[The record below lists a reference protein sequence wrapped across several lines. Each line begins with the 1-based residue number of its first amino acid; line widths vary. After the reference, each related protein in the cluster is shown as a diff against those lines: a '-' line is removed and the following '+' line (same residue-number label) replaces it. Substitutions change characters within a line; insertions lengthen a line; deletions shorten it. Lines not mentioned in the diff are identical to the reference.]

1 MDKFNH
7 PCVAPL
13 VMVSLLTAGSFM
25 PLSVVAQNA
34 NQNASP
40 KSAGTV
46 NVEPMGNWM
55 EFKQVKFT
63 GSTIRVHLRTGFE
76 RAILMPEPVQKTD
89 PAVQL
94 PGCDVVVDLEVV
106 GFYPRGSFNRHTI
119 RFTGLNS
126 GDIYELSIRSSPAPE
141 GQVQPIQ
148 INR

>member
-1 MDKFNH
+1 MYTFNH
-7 PCVAPL
+7 PAVASL
-13 VMVSLLTAGSFM
+13 VMVILLSAGSFM
-25 PLSVVAQNA
+25 PFSVVA
-34 NQNASP
+34 QNASP
-40 KSAGTV
+40 KSARTAT
-46 NVEPMGNWM
+46 VEPMGNWM

-76 RAILMPEPVQKTD
+76 RAVLMPEPVQKTD